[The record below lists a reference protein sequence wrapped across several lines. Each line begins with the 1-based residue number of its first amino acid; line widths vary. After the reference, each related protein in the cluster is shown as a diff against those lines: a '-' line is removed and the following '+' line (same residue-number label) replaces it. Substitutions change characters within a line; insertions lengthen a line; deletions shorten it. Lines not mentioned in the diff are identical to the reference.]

1 MSDTPDP
8 ETIAIIEALDEAI
21 TTAGSALALAS
32 GIKVSASLPSMWRQ
46 RGKVPP
52 EHAPAIER
60 LTRERHAEDPSKKI
74 VVCERLAP
82 RTDWAVL
89 RLRAV
94 PDEQFALRCRPWI
107 RP

>member
-1 MSDTPDP
+1 MTDIPDP
-8 ETIAIIEALDEAI
+8 ETTAIIQALDEAI
-21 TTAGSALALAS
+21 ETAGSALALAS

-60 LTRERHAEDPSKKI
+60 LTRECHAADPSKRI

-89 RLRAV
+89 RMQAI
-94 PDEQFALRCRPWI
+94 PAEQQQAA
-107 RP
+107 

>member
-1 MSDTPDP
+1 MTDIPDP
-8 ETIAIIEALDEAI
+8 ETTAIIQALDEAI
-21 TTAGSALALAS
+21 ETAGSALALAS

-60 LTRERHAEDPSKKI
+60 LTRERHAADPSKRI

-89 RLRAV
+89 R
-94 PDEQFALRCRPWI
+94 EQAIPADALQQQAA
-107 RP
+107 

>member
-1 MSDTPDP
+1 MSDTSDPDA
-8 ETIAIIEALDEAI
+8 TAIIEALDEAI

-60 LTRERHAEDPSKKI
+60 LTRDRHAADPSKKI
-74 VVCERLAP
+74 VICERLAP

-89 RLRAV
+89 RLQTTPTDPQPAI
-94 PDEQFALRCRPWI
+94 QGA
-107 RP
+107 

>member
-8 ETIAIIEALDEAI
+8 DAAAIIEALDEACE
-21 TTAGSALALAS
+21 TAGSALALAS
-32 GIKVSASLPSMWRQ
+32 AIEVSASLPSMWRK

-60 LTRERHAEDPSKKI
+60 LTRNCHAEDPSKKI
-74 VVCERLAP
+74 VICERLAP

-89 RLRAV
+89 RMLTA
-94 PDEQFALRCRPWI
+94 PADQPAQQGA
-107 RP
+107 

>member
-1 MSDTPDP
+1 MSDISDPD
-8 ETIAIIEALDEAI
+8 TAAIIEALDEAI
-21 TTAGSALALAS
+21 STAGSALALAS

-60 LTRERHAEDPSKKI
+60 LTRERHAADPTKKI

-89 RLRAV
+89 RL
-94 PDEQFALRCRPWI
+94 QALPADQQQ
-107 RP
+107 PGA

>member
-1 MSDTPDP
+1 MSDTSDPDA
-8 ETIAIIEALDEAI
+8 TAIIEALDEAI

-60 LTRERHAEDPSKKI
+60 LTRDRNAVDPTKKI
-74 VVCERLAP
+74 VICERLAP

-89 RLRAV
+89 RLQAT
-94 PDEQFALRCRPWI
+94 PADQPQGA
-107 RP
+107 

>member
-1 MSDTPDP
+1 MDDTPDP
-8 ETIAIIEALDEAI
+8 EATSIIEALDEAI

-32 GIKVSASLPSMWRQ
+32 AIKVSASLPSMWRQ

-60 LTRERHAEDPSKKI
+60 LTRERHAEDPSRKI

-89 RLRAV
+89 RMQAI
-94 PDEQFALRCRPWI
+94 PADQEA
-107 RP
+107 